1 MERGL
6 GTQCYAEL
14 GISFMKGQPV
24 VSVQVQGGSTGEV
37 RLELRLERKADREE
51 TTFQGRK
58 WPAERPRGG
67 EDHSSPVDLLL
78 VLSILI
84 TQRII

>member
-14 GISFMKGQPV
+14 GICFMKGQPV

-37 RLELRLERKADREE
+37 RLELRLERKAD
-51 TTFQGRK
+51 
-58 WPAERPRGG
+58 
-67 EDHSSPVDLLL
+67 
-78 VLSILI
+78 
-84 TQRII
+84 